1 MVRPGEKAGGRSEGA
16 PGAFPR
22 AGLRNITEPR
32 LKSGPSSNLNEYT
45 ESVRRGE
52 LAAVRHPVAAR
63 VQSACA
69 RDPSVG

>member
-45 ESVRRGE
+45 ESVRPLPPQRGGGE
-52 LAAVRHPVAAR
+52 LVIITVALAY
-63 VQSACA
+63 
-69 RDPSVG
+69 

>member
-45 ESVRRGE
+45 ESVSP
-52 LAAVRHPVAAR
+52 LPCDV
-63 VQSACA
+63 S
-69 RDPSVG
+69 